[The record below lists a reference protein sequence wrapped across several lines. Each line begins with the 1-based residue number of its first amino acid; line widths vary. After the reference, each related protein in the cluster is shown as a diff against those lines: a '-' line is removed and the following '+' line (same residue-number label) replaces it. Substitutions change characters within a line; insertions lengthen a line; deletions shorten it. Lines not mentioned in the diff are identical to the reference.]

1 MDLHENWPQIRHL
14 FSDAF
19 RSSLH
24 YAIATVG
31 ENGEPHVTPIG
42 SLVLGRPG
50 SEKKKKKFTRRMPRN
65 LADGS
70 RVCVLA
76 VNSSRW
82 FWIRS
87 LFGGRFRQ
95 PPAIRLYGT
104 AGTLRAATPREIAL
118 WQKRVRPL
126 RFSKGHAL
134 MWRDMD
140 QVREIHFDRIEPVNI
155 GPMTVEL
162 WTHLAPPQES
172 ASR

>member
-50 SEKKKKKFTRRMPRN
+50 SAFYFEKFTRRMPRN

-82 FWIRS
+82 FWI
-87 LFGGRFRQ
+87 
-95 PPAIRLYGT
+95 
-104 AGTLRAATPREIAL
+104 
-118 WQKRVRPL
+118 
-126 RFSKGHAL
+126 
-134 MWRDMD
+134 
-140 QVREIHFDRIEPVNI
+140 
-155 GPMTVEL
+155 
-162 WTHLAPPQES
+162 
-172 ASR
+172 